1 MQALKTSEVQRIVNK
16 CNSMQNFTYR
26 LSNAKTYSDKSGYPI
41 EEMYNEFGGRY
52 IVTYKVL
59 YTGKNPSTDHK
70 LNQRIKAIIESPYYD
85 SIGGWLDPHTKEY
98 YVGGNLHFSSKEWAK
113 SAATLR
119 KQKAIF
125 DAKEGRTIYIT
136 KDEQ

>member
-26 LSNAKTYSDKSGYPI
+26 LSNAKTYSDKSGYPV
-41 EEMYNEFGGRY
+41 EEMYNEFGDRY
-52 IVTYKVL
+52 IVSYEVL

-70 LNQRIKAIIESPYYD
+70 LNQHIERILESPYYD
-85 SIGGWLDPHTKEY
+85 SIGGWLDPNTKEY
-98 YVGGNLHFSSKEWAK
+98 YVGGNLHFSSKELAEL
-113 SAATLR
+113 AAQLR
-119 KQKAIF
+119 DQKAIF
-125 DAKEGRTIYIT
+125 DAKESKTINIV